1 MTGLAFGIGPRNCIG
16 YKVRNGLVSKT
27 DAGRNSAANAQLAL
41 QEAKITLVRL
51 YQSLTFD
58 VDMDRH
64 GKGLKTAHHFTLQ
77 PVDGVHC
84 RVKRRH

>member
-1 MTGLAFGIGPRNCIG
+1 MVSAPAIASGTRCATGLCER
-16 YKVRNGLVSKT
+16 LH
-27 DAGRNSAANAQLAL
+27 AGRNSAANAQLAL

-84 RVKRRH
+84 RVKRRCPPP